1 MITVQN
7 ETNSPFKTV
16 NFSKSNWH
24 NLNALN
30 NAIINFVITLL
41 TLEINGTQSAYLG
54 GFGITKP
61 TNVLN
66 VELDV
71 EKRMQA
77 DVLKRQI
84 RIKQFFHDFD
94 RLRKGN
100 VGEAGVSTILDN
112 VHKLL
117 I

>member
-7 ETNSPFKTV
+7 QMGGSQSPFKTV
-16 NFSKSNWH
+16 NFSKTFLCLSDFHSPSILISYVFLKFFEQIEVTEGN
-24 NLNALN
+24 
-30 NAIINFVITLL
+30 
-41 TLEINGTQSAYLG
+41 SAYLG

-77 DVLKRQI
+77 EVLKRQV
-84 RIKQFFHDFD
+84 RIKEFFHDFD
-94 RLRKGN
+94 RLRKGT
-100 VGEAGVSTILDN
+100 VGEAGVSIG
-112 VHKLL
+112 
-117 I
+117 